1 MRIYDEGLS
10 GVFSRKMEGSGMEKA
25 KVTEKQ
31 HSGEMEVLRRRLMA
45 LEEECEEQKKALRR
59 SAALYRS
66 MLGAIPDIIY
76 KLDADGNILFINEA
90 VRNYGYTP
98 EELLGV
104 NFMTL
109 IHPEDR
115 EKAVYRVN
123 ERRSGDRSTR
133 SLEVRLLTKKHA
145 SVPFEINS
153 VGGEVHPTLLI
164 SAKGIYTSEMPRS
177 ETFWMTQGVARDIS
191 ERRGAEEA
199 LREIDRVRVLHETAG
214 AAAHEINQPLTGIL
228 GMLDLLMMKDDLDA
242 GLKGD
247 LEMIYAQAERISEI
261 LDKMVNTQRYATKP
275 YVLGEEIID
284 FDLAS

>member
-1 MRIYDEGLS
+1 MP
-10 GVFSRKMEGSGMEKA
+10 
-25 KVTEKQ
+25 
-31 HSGEMEVLRRRLMA
+31 RRRLMA
-45 LEEECEEQKKALRR
+45 LEEECEKQKEALHR
-59 SAALYRS
+59 SATLYRS
-66 MLGAIPDIIY
+66 ILGDIPDIIY

-90 VRNYGYTP
+90 VRKYGYTP

-133 SLEVRLLTKKHA
+133 SLEVRLLTKKQT
-145 SVPFEINS
+145 SVAFEITS

-164 SAKGIYTSEMPRS
+164 SARGIYTSETPRS
-177 ETFWMTQGVARDIS
+177 ETFWMTQGVARDITQRK
-191 ERRGAEEA
+191 EAEEA
-199 LREIDRVRVLHETAG
+199 LRGVDRIRVLHETAG

-228 GMLDLLMMKDDLDA
+228 GMLDLLMMKEDLDA
-242 GLKGD
+242 GLKCE
-247 LEMIYAQAERISEI
+247 LEMIYPQAERISEI
-261 LDKMVNTQRYATKP
+261 LDKMVNTHKYVTKP
-275 YVLGEEIID
+275 YVLGEVIID